1 MCVCV
6 CGVRYV
12 CLSFHFI
19 ILFMFRKIYVKV
31 KMKTFIRQ
39 PGNKSKHLRHILP
52 HLPQEYNTYYE
63 PFVGTGAMFIK
74 LNPAKWIIND
84 NNEDL
89 INLYQ
94 SIRDDLPNILKNIK
108 SFATKTNFTNISNDE
123 RLLIL
128 KEYMQKF
135 IKLPFTTKR
144 ASYYLILKMTSYMS
158 SILFKGK
165 YKFVSLDSNLMKG
178 KQSPVLSDNFSANLK
193 EVSKLLNSGGKIFAL
208 DYKKIFKMVK
218 KGDFCF
224 IDPPYIEDH
233 DYFFTYNDINNTNK
247 ENKEKKK
254 MDFVDELYK
263 EVKKLDK
270 KNVKWLMT
278 QADTDKVR
286 KQFKEYTI
294 IPYPVFRGFTNKFK
308 NELVIKNY

>member
-1 MCVCV
+1 
-6 CGVRYV
+6 
-12 CLSFHFI
+12 
-19 ILFMFRKIYVKV
+19 
-31 KMKTFIRQ
+31 MKTFIRQ

-63 PFVGTGAMFIK
+63 PFVGTGAVFIK
-74 LNPAKWIIND
+74 LSPVKWVIND
-84 NNEDL
+84 NNDDL
-89 INLYQ
+89 MNLYQ
-94 SIRDDLPNILKNIK
+94 TIRDDLPNILKNIK
-108 SFATKTNFTNISNDE
+108 SFATKTNFENISNDE
-123 RLLIL
+123 RLRIL

-158 SILFKGK
+158 SIIFKGK
-165 YKFVSLDSNLMKG
+165 YKFVSLDLNITKG
-178 KQSPVLSDNFSANLK
+178 KKPYLLSDKFYTNL
-193 EVSKLLNSGGKIFAL
+193 EDVSKLLNSEGKIFAT
-208 DYKKIFKMVK
+208 DYKKILKMVK

-233 DYFFTYNDINNTNK
+233 DYYFTYNNIQENNEKNDI
-247 ENKEKKK
+247 
-254 MDFVDELYK
+254 DFVDELYK

-278 QADTDKVR
+278 QADTPQVR

-294 IPYPVFRGFTNKFK
+294 ISYLVHRGFTNKCK
-308 NELVIKNY
+308 NELIIKNY